1 MTHGFN
7 VKSVTGLDVLEGEA
21 VIVKPDAHAGY
32 TVVGD
37 IKADD
42 WSTFT
47 T

>member
-7 VKSVTGLDVLEGEA
+7 VKSVTGLDVLEAEA
-21 VIVKPDAHAGY
+21 VVVKPDMHGGY
-32 TVVGD
+32 AVVGD

-47 T
+47 N